1 MILVIDNY
9 DSFVFN
15 VVRYLEELGET
26 VAVARNDALDVDG
39 IRARAPDALVVSPG
53 PCTPTEAGVSLPA
66 IRALSGHVPIL
77 GVCLGH
83 QAIGAAFGGR
93 VERALRPLHGQATP
107 VTHDATGL
115 FAGLPAPMQVGRY
128 HSLVVTPEPGMER
141 HLTVDARS
149 AEGEVMAL
157 SHRTHPT
164 YGIQFH
170 PESVLTENGHALFAN
185 FLGLARD
192 WRAGRGRGS
201 GVRSGTSLAEATRAD
216 AVV

>member
-1 MILVIDNY
+1 MILVLDNY

-26 VAVARNDALDVDG
+26 VRVVRNDALDVAG
-39 IRARAPDALVVSPG
+39 IRALDPEALVISPG
-53 PCTPTEAGVSLPA
+53 PCTPAEAGVSLPA
-66 IRALSGHVPIL
+66 IRALSGAVPIL

-107 VTHDATGL
+107 VGHDGARL
-115 FAGLPAPMQVGRY
+115 FQGLPDPMQVGRY

-141 HLTVDARS
+141 HLAIDARS

-157 SHRTHPT
+157 SHRRHPT

-170 PESVLTENGHALFAN
+170 PESVLTQDGHAIFAN
-185 FLGLARD
+185 FLGLARA
-192 WRAGRGRGS
+192 WRAG
-201 GVRSGTSLAEATRAD
+201 ETRAAD
-216 AVV
+216 AVA

>member
-15 VVRYLEELGET
+15 VVRYLEELGE
-26 VAVARNDALDVDG
+26 AVRVVRNDALDVPG
-39 IRARAPDALVVSPG
+39 IRALAPDALVVSPG

-66 IRALSGHVPIL
+66 IRDLSGALPIL

-93 VERALRPLHGQATP
+93 IERARRPLHGQATP
-107 VTHDATGL
+107 VAHAGERL
-115 FAGLPAPMQVGRY
+115 FSGLPVPMQVGRY
-128 HSLVVTPEPGMER
+128 HSLVVAEQPGMER
-141 HLTVDARS
+141 HLAVDARS
-149 AEGEVMAL
+149 DEGEVMAL

-170 PESVLTENGHALFAN
+170 PESVLTENGHAIFAN

-192 WRAGRGRGS
+192 WR
-201 GVRSGTSLAEATRAD
+201 VRRAAAANH
-216 AVV
+216 AVA

>member
-15 VVRYLEELGET
+15 VVRYFEELGET
-26 VAVARNDALDVDG
+26 VRVARNDALDVAG
-39 IRARAPDALVVSPG
+39 IRALAPDALVVSPG
-53 PCTPTEAGVSLPA
+53 PCTPHEAGITLPA
-66 IRALSGHVPIL
+66 IRELSGEVPIL

-93 VERALRPLHGQATP
+93 VERAIRPLHGQATP
-107 VTHDATGL
+107 VSHEGDRL
-115 FAGLPAPMQVGRY
+115 FSGLPAPMQVGRY
-128 HSLVVTPEPGMER
+128 HSLVVAPQPGMEA

-149 AEGEVMAL
+149 AECEVMAL

-170 PESVLTENGHALFAN
+170 PESVLTENGHAIFGN

-192 WRAGRGRGS
+192 WRKGR
-201 GVRSGTSLAEATRAD
+201 TAPAKAPAD

>member
-26 VAVARNDALDVDG
+26 VRVVRNDALDVAG
-39 IRARAPDALVVSPG
+39 IRALAPDALVVSPG
-53 PCTPTEAGVSLPA
+53 PCTPAEAGISLPA
-66 IRALSGHVPIL
+66 IRDLSGTVPIL

-93 VERALRPLHGQATP
+93 VERARAPLHGQATP
-107 VTHDATGL
+107 VAHDGLRL
-115 FAGLPAPMQVGRY
+115 FAGLPDPMRVGRY
-128 HSLVVTPEPGMER
+128 HSLVVAAQPGMDR
-141 HLTVDARS
+141 SLTIDARS

-157 SHRTHPT
+157 SHRMHPT

-170 PESVLTENGHALFAN
+170 PESVLTENGHAIFAN
-185 FLGLARD
+185 FLGLARG
-192 WRAGRGRGS
+192 WRAGRGRGPDA
-201 GVRSGTSLAEATRAD
+201 LA
-216 AVV
+216 

>member
-1 MILVIDNY
+1 MILVLDNY

-26 VAVARNDALDVDG
+26 VRVARNDTLEVAG
-39 IRARAPDALVVSPG
+39 IRALAPDALVVSPG
-53 PCTPTEAGVSLPA
+53 PCTPTEAGISLPA
-66 IRALSGHVPIL
+66 IRALSGSLPIL

-93 VERALRPLHGQATP
+93 VERAVRPLHGQATP
-107 VTHDATGL
+107 IAHDGERL
-115 FAGLPAPMQVGRY
+115 FSGLPAPMAVGRY
-128 HSLVVTPEPGMER
+128 HSLVVTPRPGMDA

-157 SHRTHPT
+157 SHRAHPT

-170 PESVLTENGHALFAN
+170 PESVLTENGHALFSN
-185 FLGLARD
+185 FLRLARD
-192 WRAGRGRGS
+192 WRA
-201 GVRSGTSLAEATRAD
+201 ARAD
-216 AVV
+216 RSDAVA